1 MSGLSNEQK
10 DLILDFY
17 FRCGDQQSIDRG
29 RDLIA
34 SNSEAA
40 QLYADLEETLTD
52 LDSIKYEPCPDNLVE
67 VTVQRLKVA
76 ASAGQSRLEKLL
88 EQEQQRTDTLPPLA
102 IQFRD
107 RWRNFLQV
115 AAIAAVFLLI
125 SGISL
130 PVFNNIR
137 NNAWQM
143 ACTTRM
149 GNLGAAFDSY
159 AQDYDSRMPYVPVAA
174 GSPWWKVGYQGE
186 RNESNTKHYYLMLK
200 LGYINPDDFLCP
212 GQKDTLRLMPGTIQ
226 DNRDFPSRQ
235 YISYSFL
242 LRCETNAGQQIR
254 GRILLASDRNP
265 VFTSIPSDVSCF
277 QKDNFSR
284 IVINE
289 ILQKMLSPNHR
300 NQGQNVL
307 WSDGSVKFLRDR
319 IVDGDDMFMING
331 ISVYEGTEIPCSQND
346 IFVVP

>member
-1 MSGLSNEQK
+1 MSELSKEQK

-34 SNSEAA
+34 SDAEAA
-40 QLYADLEETLTD
+40 QLYANLEETLTD

-67 VTVQRLKVA
+67 VTIQRLKVA
-76 ASAGQSRLEKLL
+76 ATAGQNRLEQLL
-88 EQEQQRTDTLPPLA
+88 QQEQQRTEALPPLA
-102 IQFRD
+102 AQHRD
-107 RWRNFLQV
+107 RWRNFIRM
-115 AAIAAVFLLI
+115 AAIAAVFLFI

-137 NNAWQM
+137 DKAWQT
-143 ACTTRM
+143 ACTAHM
-149 GNLGAAFDSY
+149 GNLGAAFGSY
-159 AQDYDSRMPYVPVAA
+159 MQDYDGRMPSVPMTA

-200 LGYINPDDFLCP
+200 LGYVSPEDFLCP
-212 GQKDTLRLMPGTIQ
+212 GQQDALRLIPESIQ
-226 DNRDFPSRQ
+226 DSRDFPSRQ
-235 YISYSFL
+235 YVSYSFL
-242 LRCETNAGQQIR
+242 LRCEANAGQQLR
-254 GRILLASDRNP
+254 GRVLLASDRNP
-265 VFTSIPSDVSCF
+265 VFVNIPSDPSRV
-277 QKDNFSR
+277 QGDNFGQ

-331 ISVYEGTEIPCSQND
+331 INVYEGTEIPCSQND